1 MKTTSAKIL
10 IILIFG
16 ILIFSCEKKETTTTP
31 PDIPP
36 VESMKIDFGQLAE
49 IKSVDIST
57 TNWSLAAGTV
67 GFWSSIIGTTLVVP
81 VSAFVASFDHQ
92 PTQIDNKTWQWQY
105 DVTRFTSTY
114 TARLVAKL
122 QTDQVKWEMYI
133 SKIGINSFDEFLWF
147 EGTSALDGNSGQW
160 ILYYSAD
167 FQDKLLQI
175 DWQKDGENVGQV
187 KYTYVRE
194 QNNQN
199 APDMYFGSTLTYGL
213 QNKEL
218 DAYVN
223 VHVYSPVKTDFTDI
237 NIEWSTTNFNGHIK
251 SDLYYNDTDWHC
263 WDISGNDIDCF

>member
-114 TARLVAKL
+114 TAERA
-122 QTDQVKWEMYI
+122 
-133 SKIGINSFDEFLWF
+133 
-147 EGTSALDGNSGQW
+147 
-160 ILYYSAD
+160 
-167 FQDKLLQI
+167 
-175 DWQKDGENVGQV
+175 VG
-187 KYTYVRE
+187 
-194 QNNQN
+194 
-199 APDMYFGSTLTYGL
+199 A
-213 QNKEL
+213 
-218 DAYVN
+218 
-223 VHVYSPVKTDFTDI
+223 
-237 NIEWSTTNFNGHIK
+237 
-251 SDLYYNDTDWHC
+251 
-263 WDISGNDIDCF
+263 